1 VRVAVVVPTYQ
12 EAENIGPFLRATRA
26 ALPDAAIVVCEDN
39 SPDGTGRIA
48 DEVGAEI
55 GQVTVLHRP
64 GKAGLGAAYRHG
76 FRVALDAGAE
86 VVIQMDVDF
95 SHPHEMLPGMVAAI
109 EDGGADVV
117 VGSRYVPGGGTPD
130 WSLHRKLLSHWGN
143 LYARFMLRLA
153 MRDSTSGLRAYRAG
167 ALERIRFGT
176 TRANGY
182 GFQIETAYR
191 LGASG
196 AEVVEQPLVFVDRV
210 HGSSKMSVKIMFENT
225 LLVTW
230 WGLCMRLPRAT
241 QRFRA
246 TAAGKQLEAWN
257 ARSIRGA

>member
-12 EAENIGPFLRATRA
+12 EAENIEPFLRTTRA
-26 ALPDAAIVVCEDN
+26 THPEALIVVCEDN

-48 DEVGAEI
+48 DEVGEEL
-55 GQVTVLHRP
+55 GNVTVLHRA

-76 FRVALDAGAE
+76 FRVALDAAAE
-86 VVIQMDVDF
+86 IVIQMDVDF
-95 SHPHEMLPGMVAAI
+95 SHPHEMLPEMIAAI
-109 EDGGADVV
+109 EAGADVV
-117 VGSRYVPGGGTPD
+117 VGSRYVPGGDTPD

-153 MRDSTSGLRAYRAG
+153 MRDSTSGLRAYRAE

-191 LGASG
+191 LGATE
-196 AEVVEQPLVFVDRV
+196 ATVVEQPLVFVDRV
-210 HGSSKMSVKIMFENT
+210 HGSSKMSVKIMIENT

-246 TAAGKQLEAWN
+246 TAAGRQLEAWN

>member
-12 EAENIGPFLRATRA
+12 EVENIEPFLRSVRAT
-26 ALPDAAIVVCEDN
+26 LPDAHIVVCDDN
-39 SPDGTGRIA
+39 SPDGTGKVA
-48 DEVGAEI
+48 EEVGHEL
-55 GQVTVLHRP
+55 GDVEVLHRP

-76 FRVALDAGAE
+76 FRAALDEGAE

-95 SHPHEMLPGMVAAI
+95 SHPHDMLPGMVAAI
-109 EDGGADVV
+109 EAGADVV

-143 LYARFMLRLA
+143 LYARWMLRLGV
-153 MRDSTSGLRAYRAG
+153 RDSTSGFRAYRAG
-167 ALERIRFGT
+167 SLERIRFDG

-196 AEVVEQPLVFVDRV
+196 ANVVEHPLVFVDRV
-210 HGSSKMSVKIMFENT
+210 HGSSKMSVAIMIENT

-230 WGLCMRLPRAT
+230 WGICMRAPGLTR
-241 QRFRA
+241 RFRD
-246 TAAGKQLEAWN
+246 TSAGRQLEAWH
-257 ARSIRGA
+257 ARSVRGA

>member
-1 VRVAVVVPTYQ
+1 VRVALVVPTYQ
-12 EAENIGPFLRATRA
+12 EAENIEPFLRSARAT
-26 ALPDAAIVVCEDN
+26 LPDAQIIVCEDN
-39 SPDGTGRIA
+39 SPDGTGKIA
-48 DEVGAEI
+48 EEVGEEI
-55 GQVTVLHRP
+55 GGVTVLHRP
-64 GKAGLGAAYRHG
+64 AKAGLGAAYRHG
-76 FRVALDAGAE
+76 FRVALDQGAE
-86 VVIQMDVDF
+86 IVIQMDVDF
-95 SHPHEMLPGMVAAI
+95 SHPHEMLPRRVAAI
-109 EDGGADVV
+109 DDGADVV
-117 VGSRYVPGGGTPD
+117 VGSRYVPGGDTPD

-167 ALERIRFGT
+167 ALERIRFDS

-196 AEVVEQPLVFVDRV
+196 ATVVEQPLVFVDRV
-210 HGSSKMSVKIMFENT
+210 HGTSKMSVKIMVENT

-230 WGLCMRLPRAT
+230 WGLCLRLPKAT

-246 TAAGKQLEAWN
+246 TSAGRRLEAWN

>member
-1 VRVAVVVPTYQ
+1 MRVTVVVPTYQ
-12 EAENIGPFLRATRA
+12 EAENIEPFLRATRA
-26 ALPDAAIVVCEDN
+26 ALPEAAIVVCEDN
-39 SPDGTGRIA
+39 SPDGTGKIA
-48 DEVGAEI
+48 DEVGEEL
-55 GQVTVLHRP
+55 GDVTVLHRA

-76 FRVALDAGAE
+76 FRVALDEGAD

-95 SHPHEMLPGMVAAI
+95 SHPHEMLPRMVAAI
-109 EDGGADVV
+109 EGGADVV

-130 WSLHRKLLSHWGN
+130 WSVHRKLLSHWGN

-167 ALERIRFGT
+167 ALERIRFGS

-210 HGSSKMSVKIMFENT
+210 HGSSKMSVRIMVENT

-230 WGLCMRLPRAT
+230 WGLCLRAPRAT
-241 QRFRA
+241 DRFRA
-246 TAAGKQLEAWN
+246 TSTGRRLEAWN

>member
-1 VRVAVVVPTYQ
+1 MRVAVVVPTYQ
-12 EAENIGPFLRATRA
+12 EADNIEAFLRSARAT
-26 ALPDAAIVVCEDN
+26 LPEATVVVCEDN
-39 SPDGTGRIA
+39 SPDGTGKIA
-48 DEVGAEI
+48 DEVAEELGGI
-55 GQVTVLHRP
+55 EVLHRP

-76 FRVALDAGAE
+76 FRVALDGGAD

-95 SHPHEMLPGMVAAI
+95 SHPHAMLPAMVAAI
-109 EDGGADVV
+109 EDGADVV

-130 WSLHRKLLSHWGN
+130 WSLHRKLLSQWGN
-143 LYARFMLRLA
+143 LYARFMLRLS

-167 ALERIRFGT
+167 ALERIRFET

-191 LGASG
+191 LDASG
-196 AEVVEQPLVFVDRV
+196 ARIVEQPLVFVDRV
-210 HGSSKMSVKIMFENT
+210 HGTSKMSVKIMAENT

-230 WGLCMRLPRAT
+230 WGLCLRAPRLT
-241 QRFRA
+241 DRFRR
-246 TAAGKQLEAWN
+246 TSAGRHLEAWN